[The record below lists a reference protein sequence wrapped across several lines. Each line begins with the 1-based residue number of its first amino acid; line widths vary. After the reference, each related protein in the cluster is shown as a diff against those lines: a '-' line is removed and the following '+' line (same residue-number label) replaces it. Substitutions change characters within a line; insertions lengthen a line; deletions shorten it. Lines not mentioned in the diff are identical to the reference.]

1 MTISL
6 DDLGPNLGRAV
17 KITKINIL
25 GRTWVEIETFFW
37 QQDLCL
43 GSIQKGSW
51 VGQNPMGSG
60 RARLGSI

>member
-1 MTISL
+1 MTVSL
-6 DDLGPNLGRAV
+6 DGLEPNLGRAV

-25 GRTWVEIETFFW
+25 DQTWAEKHFFW
-37 QQDLCL
+37 QQGLCL

-51 VGQNPMGSG
+51 VGQNPMGTG